1 MNDEVSVAELLER
14 EGWGEPPSK
23 PNGRM
28 RVVAVMLAVVLGCG
42 IAALLVHFGS
52 QSTQADGTLFQLP
65 HGPTGGLAGGGV
77 PAEPPSGT
85 ETTAGNT
92 TVVVTNVSEVQ
103 GTGSDGIPWHHWT
116 PITEG
121 ASVVTTTDQP
131 QPGQSQ
137 QDPGAPS
144 LTTTPTTTSPAG
156 GPSSSAPHSTT
167 STPPKTSQSCILGV
181 LICW

>member
-23 PNGRM
+23 PNGRV

-42 IAALLVHFGS
+42 LAALLVHFGS

-85 ETTAGNT
+85 EITNGNT
-92 TVVVTNVSEVQ
+92 TVVVTNVSEVE
-103 GTGSDGIPWHHWT
+103 GTGSDGIPWQHWT
-116 PITEG
+116 PITENS
-121 ASVVTTTDQP
+121 SVTVTEAP

-144 LTTTPTTTSPAG
+144 LTTTPTTSSPAG
-156 GPSSSAPHSTT
+156 GPSSSAPHSTS
-167 STPPKTSQSCILGV
+167 STPKTSRSCILV
-181 LICW
+181 ICW